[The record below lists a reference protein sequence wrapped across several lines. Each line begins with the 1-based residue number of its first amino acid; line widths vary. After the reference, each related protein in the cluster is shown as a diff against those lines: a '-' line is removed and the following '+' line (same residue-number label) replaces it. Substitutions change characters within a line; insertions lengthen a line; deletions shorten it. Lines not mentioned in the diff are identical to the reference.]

1 MFPGDSGG
9 GYLDI
14 NGKDTEFSRLQ
25 AVDYGA
31 AIINSSIDKSLLTLN
46 LSPLKKDEIAV
57 SVKVLDMNAIF
68 QGGHGTAGDLY
79 KTTFYGPTQYYLLK
93 KPKFGSVLMGALKN
107 TSEWQFAGTDLNQAV
122 DMAKNNKLTS
132 SAQASYLYHGK
143 LLGNMDIVI
152 PELTGNDILTLDGS
166 VSISG

>member
-1 MFPGDSGG
+1 
-9 GYLDI
+9 
-14 NGKDTEFSRLQ
+14 
-25 AVDYGA
+25 
-31 AIINSSIDKSLLTLN
+31 
-46 LSPLKKDEIAV
+46 
-57 SVKVLDMNAIF
+57 
-68 QGGHGTAGDLY
+68 
-79 KTTFYGPTQYYLLK
+79 
-93 KPKFGSVLMGALKN
+93 GSLKN

-166 VSISG
+166 VSISGDMSKQDGALIFQGHPVIHAGQTVSASQSDWENREFSLN